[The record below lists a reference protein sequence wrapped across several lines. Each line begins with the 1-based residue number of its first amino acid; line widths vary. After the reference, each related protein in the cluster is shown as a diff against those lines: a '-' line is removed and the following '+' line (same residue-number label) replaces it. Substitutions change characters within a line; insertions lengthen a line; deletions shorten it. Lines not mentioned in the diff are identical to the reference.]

1 MIKSHREYKER
12 DYLQWI
18 VDNREELEELWNI
31 FYDMLGKYDNVPRD
45 KRGAMKNI
53 FFSMLFSTR

>member
-1 MIKSHREYKER
+1 MIKSRQEGKDR

-18 VDNREELEELWNI
+18 VDNRGDLEELWNI
-31 FYDMLGKYDNVPRD
+31 FYDMLGEYDNVPRD
-45 KRGAMKNI
+45 KRHAMKNI